1 VETEAKYVT
10 VGIFILVALALGT
23 GFVLWYSN
31 ARDGR
36 SYNAYEIYFTG
47 SVSGLDQGGVVRYLG
62 VEVGRVRR
70 LTINRTDSTPRV
82 KVIAEIDSE
91 APISPATRASLSMQ
105 GVTGLLFINLK
116 EAPEADSHGELPMGE
131 KYPVIQSVTSDL
143 DALLASLPT
152 LVSRATVLI
161 DRVSTVFSDD
171 NLKALNSTVSS
182 LQASTQNLP
191 QTAAK
196 VSAMVDELRNTI
208 KVITASA
215 DDLHQIT
222 SDAKPQVQQTLHDL
236 DRVVAGLAQTSGRLD
251 HLLANSEVQLGHFT
265 EHGLFQLE
273 RLLRDSRSAAREFR
287 ELSKSLKDNPSQI
300 LFAPP
305 PGGVEV
311 PP

>member
-10 VGIFILVALALGT
+10 VGIFILIALALGI

-91 APISPATRASLSMQ
+91 APISSATRASLSMQ

-116 EAPEADSHGELPMGE
+116 EAPESDSHGELPMGE

-152 LVSRATVLI
+152 LVGRATVLI

-171 NLKALNSTVSS
+171 NLKALNSTVSN

-196 VSAMVDELRNTI
+196 VSSMIDEMRN
-208 KVITASA
+208 
-215 DDLHQIT
+215 
-222 SDAKPQVQQTLHDL
+222 
-236 DRVVAGLAQTSGRLD
+236 RR
-251 HLLANSEVQLGHFT
+251 F
-265 EHGLFQLE
+265 
-273 RLLRDSRSAAREFR
+273 
-287 ELSKSLKDNPSQI
+287 SKHCINWIVSLPVWRK
-300 LFAPP
+300 P
-305 PGGVEV
+305 PGASIVCWRIAKCSWGTSPNTVCSSSSGCCV
-311 PP
+311 TVVLPRVNSVSCRKA